1 MLVLLVAFSGYT
13 KFEEDDIILLLLL
26 VLIGGKI
33 IVLIFIFCFIYIELR
48 NKSYFVQFFYLKIKI
63 ILYNNV

>member
-33 IVLIFIFCFIYIELR
+33 VVLIFIFCLYILNR
-48 NKSYFVQFFYLKIKI
+48 HDHVQATL
-63 ILYNNV
+63 VHH

>member
-1 MLVLLVAFSGYT
+1 MLVFLVAFSGYT

-33 IVLIFIFCFIYIELR
+33 VVLIFIFCFIDIEL
-48 NKSYFVQFFYLKIKI
+48 
-63 ILYNNV
+63 